1 MDNTLI
7 DIQNENQFNTDK
19 NSRHSYLPI
28 YQQLFNRFQNS
39 DINLLEIGVLGG
51 ESLKLWS
58 KYFSKAEIYGIDIF
72 VRVSFED
79 VERNLN
85 GFNNI
90 FLAGVDSF
98 NEDRLAIESREDFL
112 NDVGD
117 ELFHIIIDD
126 GHHGSNSQIKTF
138 DNFIHKLHPKGVYV
152 IEDIKDWDGHLEN
165 VKDSLP
171 DVKIVKLKDNM
182 NGQSDNIL
190 GVYSKDKSFY
200 KGLDIDE

>member
-79 VERNLN
+79 VERNLE

-90 FLAGVDSF
+90 LLAGVDSF
-98 NEDRLAIESREDFL
+98 GEFQKSIDSRNNFL
-112 NDVGD
+112 NEINDKM
-117 ELFHIIIDD
+117 FNIIIDD
-126 GHHGSNSQIKTF
+126 GHHASTSQIITF
-138 DNFIHKLHPKGVYV
+138 NNFIDKLHPSGVYI
-152 IEDIKDWDGHLEN
+152 IEDIRDWDGQLEHI
-165 VKDSLP
+165 KEQLP
-171 DVKIVKLKDNM
+171 DLKIIKLNPLPGL
-182 NGQSDNIL
+182 NDNII
-190 GVYSKDKSFY
+190 GVYSKDESFY
-200 KGLDIDE
+200 EELNYEN

>member
-1 MDNTLI
+1 M
-7 DIQNENQFNTDK
+7 DIQNKYNFNTDK
-19 NSRHSYLPI
+19 NTWHSYLKT
-28 YQQLFNRFQNS
+28 YEHLFNRFHGEEIS
-39 DINLLEIGVLGG
+39 LFEIGVLAG

-58 KYFSKAEIYGIDIF
+58 KYLPKCKIYGCDIF
-72 VRVSFED
+72 TRVSFED